1 MDLRFICDA
10 SHGWGEVSID
20 LINELRI
27 GNQISRCSYMKGDK
41 AYLEEDCDL
50 PIFLNKMEKQG
61 KKINFIEEH
70 SNTDSWVRNLQRF
83 EWGFE

>member
-10 SHGWGEVSID
+10 GHGWGEVSID

-27 GNQISRCSYMKGDK
+27 ANQISRYSYMKGDK

-50 PIFLNKMEKQG
+50 PIFLNEMDKRG
-61 KKINFIEEH
+61 KKITFIEEH
-70 SNTDSWVRNLQRF
+70 SNYDSWVRNLQRF
-83 EWGFE
+83 EWGF

>member
-1 MDLRFICDA
+1 MDIRFICDA
-10 SHGWGEVSID
+10 GHGWGEVSID

-27 GNQISRCSYMKGDK
+27 GNQISRYSYMKGNK

-61 KKINFIEEH
+61 KKITFIEEH
-70 SNTDSWVRNLQRF
+70 SNADSWVRNLQRF
-83 EWGFE
+83 EWGF

>member
-1 MDLRFICDA
+1 MQLRFICDA
-10 SHGWGEVSID
+10 GHGWGEVSID

-27 GNQISRCSYMKGDK
+27 GNQISRYSYMKGDK

-70 SNTDSWVRNLQRF
+70 SNADSWVRNLQRF